1 MFAGFIYIFNMQR
14 VLRFTVGTFLFWA
27 LWLSK
32 CTGILWYMYYVG
44 VIDSGM
50 PPRFGLIQFIFI
62 LTTFAQV
69 QKLKKLIFRQ
79 KSGANQQSQFWLM
92 IPRISNSVLIVVDIA
107 SFLWIF
113 STVSGHRP
121 VIESKYS
128 QESEVITPIENY
140 DRTQSP
146 IDITVYDEDL
156 IHLCEAGFKKGYDE
170 DQVFAMAINA
180 GHGIHSVEA
189 VLAWYRVRRNHPPYK
204 WNERN

>member
-1 MFAGFIYIFNMQR
+1 MQR

-32 CTGILWYMYYVG
+32 CTGVLVLWYMHYVG
-44 VIDSGM
+44 VIDAGM
-50 PPRFGLIQFIFI
+50 PPLFGLIQFIFI
-62 LTTFAQV
+62 LTTIAQV

-79 KSGANQQSQFWLM
+79 KSGTNQQSQFWSM
-92 IPRISNSVLIVVDIA
+92 IPRISNSVLLVVDIA

-128 QESEVITPIENY
+128 QESGVNSPIENY

-189 VLAWYRVRRNHPPYK
+189 VLEWYRVRRNHPPYQ